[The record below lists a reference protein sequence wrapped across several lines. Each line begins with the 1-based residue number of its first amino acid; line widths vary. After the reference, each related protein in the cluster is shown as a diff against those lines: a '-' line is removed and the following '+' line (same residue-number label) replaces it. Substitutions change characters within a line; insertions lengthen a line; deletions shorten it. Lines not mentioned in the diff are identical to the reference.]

1 MKQPFLP
8 YVAAAL
14 MAASAGA
21 HAIKLVNLENADPA
35 GPTAMSSVNYAQE
48 TLLKTGALDETSGT
62 YYRIAR
68 THHVSGTVGLYKAA
82 DAEDTYT
89 IKYDLEGMV
98 FAAPPTA
105 DVLAYNNDA
114 TGAVADTAVAGGVT
128 IIRGGFA
135 GDNTVT
141 FRAVGAV
148 EPTDGDA
155 NTTPPVPQRR
165 PLIRMSAVFAISEG
179 GVGSITRTVVTSAL
193 SGQDSETHS
202 LGGAIRALPALVE
215 TITPVDATA
224 TAASLFTEFK
234 GSAPMVASMGS
245 IVLNVVGGTPP
256 ALGTTS
262 YRDAQATD
270 VELTAFSE
278 NQGEGNDGIVTM
290 VGEVIGTQSDAA
302 KHGMTFASRHFQ
314 FPSKVTVDPMC
325 NAGGTDIRMM
335 DTATDMYADRTK
347 PQGASGFTTK
357 MSLCIHVDGETTIP
371 VTDNYT
377 VTTKYAGIP
386 DAAFPPPGIMYELGN
401 LGMIMHD
408 GTTYHIPYLTTFDG
422 YNQRIAVVNRSG
434 RTVDYM
440 FTDFMAE
447 DGNTVTGGE
456 AHSGTFSPGQT
467 VLRATDIV
475 TLEGGARAAANLT
488 ILADPSEISAATQTV
503 NLGSRGTDTVYLQHM
518 LQ

>member
-21 HAIKLVNLENADPA
+21 HAIKLVTLENGNPA
-35 GPTAMSSVNYAQE
+35 ASTAMSSVIYAQE
-48 TLLKTGALDETSGT
+48 TLLKTDALDETSGT
-62 YYRIAR
+62 YYRIVR
-68 THHVSGTVGLYKAA
+68 THHVSGTVGLYQEAA
-82 DAEDTYT
+82 AEDTYT

-98 FAAPPTA
+98 FAAAPTA
-105 DVLAYNNDA
+105 RVLTYGNGVDIAITEVGDA
-114 TGAVADTAVAGGVT
+114 LN

-148 EPTDGDA
+148 LPTAGDA
-155 NTTPPVPQRR
+155 GATPPIPRRR

-202 LGGAIRALPALVE
+202 LGGAIRTLPALVE
-215 TITPVDATA
+215 TITPADATA
-224 TAASLFTEFK
+224 TAASLFTIFR
-234 GSAPMVASMGS
+234 GNAPMVASMGS
-245 IVLNVVGGTPP
+245 IVLDVVGGTA
-256 ALGTTS
+256 ALGTTR

-270 VELTAFSE
+270 EGLAAFDATAMT
-278 NQGEGNDGIVTM
+278 GDDGIVTT
-290 VGEVIGTQSDAA
+290 VGEAIGTESDAT
-302 KHGMTFASRHFQ
+302 KHGMTFSSRQHFK
-314 FPSKVTVDPMC
+314 FPSKVTVGPVC

-347 PQGASGFTTK
+347 PQGASGFTTA

-371 VTDNYT
+371 VTDNYM
-377 VTTKYAGIP
+377 VTTKYAGLTG
-386 DAAFPPPGIMYELGN
+386 AAFPPPSSMYD
-401 LGMIMHD
+401 LGMIGRD

-434 RTVDYM
+434 RTVAYV

-475 TLEGGARAAANLT
+475 TIEGGARAAANLT
-488 ILADPSEISAATQTV
+488 IVADPSVISATTQTV
-503 NLGSRGTDTVYLQHM
+503 NIVSQGTDTVYLQHM

>member
-21 HAIKLVNLENADPA
+21 HAIKLVTLANDDPA
-35 GPTAMSSVNYAQE
+35 ASTAMSSFNYAQE

-68 THHVSGTVGLYKAA
+68 THHVSGTVGLYKEV

-98 FAAPPTA
+98 FAAAPTA
-105 DVLAYNNDA
+105 EVLTYGNLAAIDIQVVTGDVD
-114 TGAVADTAVAGGVT
+114 

-141 FRAVGAV
+141 FRAAGAV
-148 EPTDGDA
+148 LPTAGVPND
-155 NTTPPVPQRR
+155 NPPVPRRR

-202 LGGAIRALPALVE
+202 LGGAIRTLPALVE
-215 TITPVDATA
+215 TITPADATA
-224 TAASLFTEFK
+224 TAASLFTIFR
-234 GSAPMVASMGS
+234 GNAPMVASMGS
-245 IVLNVVGGTPP
+245 IVLDVVGGTA
-256 ALGTTS
+256 ALGTTR
-262 YRDAQATD
+262 YRDAQAIDTD
-270 VELTAFSE
+270 LTAFVE
-278 NQGEGNDGIVTM
+278 NPTTGDDGIVTT
-290 VGEVIGTQSDAA
+290 VGEAIGTESDAT
-302 KHGMTFASRHFQ
+302 KHGMTFSSRQHFQ
-314 FPSKVTVDPMC
+314 FPSKVTVGPVC

-347 PQGASGFTTK
+347 PQGASGFTTA

-371 VTDNYT
+371 VTDNYM
-377 VTTKYAGIP
+377 VTTKYAGITG
-386 DAAFPPPGIMYELGN
+386 AAFPPPSSMYD
-401 LGMIMHD
+401 LGMIERD

-434 RTVDYM
+434 RTVDYV

-475 TLEGGARAAANLT
+475 TIEGGARAAANLT
-488 ILADPSEISAATQTV
+488 IVADPSVISAATQTV
-503 NLGSRGTDTVYLQHM
+503 NIVSQGTDTVYLQHM

>member
-21 HAIKLVNLENADPA
+21 HAIKLVNLANDDPA
-35 GPTAMSSVNYAQE
+35 ASTAMSSVNYAQE

-68 THHVSGTVGLYKAA
+68 THHVSGTVGLYREA
-82 DAEDTYT
+82 DGRRYVHHQVRP
-89 IKYDLEGMV
+89 GRHGV
-98 FAAPPTA
+98 RG
-105 DVLAYNNDA
+105 
-114 TGAVADTAVAGGVT
+114 GAHRAGFNLRESCSHRHISEVAGDLNT
-128 IIRGGFA
+128 IRGGFA

-148 EPTDGDA
+148 LPTAGNATAD
-155 NTTPPVPQRR
+155 PPVPRRR

-202 LGGAIRALPALVE
+202 LGGAIRTLPALVE
-215 TITPVDATA
+215 TITPADATA
-224 TAASLFTEFK
+224 TAASLFTIFR
-234 GSAPMVASMGS
+234 GNAPMVASMGS
-245 IVLNVVGGTPP
+245 IVLDVVGGTA
-256 ALGTTS
+256 ALGTTR

-270 VELTAFSE
+270 TGLTAFVE
-278 NQGEGNDGIVTM
+278 DPMTGDDGIVTT
-290 VGEVIGTQSDAA
+290 VGEAIGTESDAT
-302 KHGMTFASRHFQ
+302 KHGMTFSSRQHFQ
-314 FPSKVTVDPMC
+314 FPSKVTVGPVC

-347 PQGASGFTTK
+347 PQGASGFTTA

-371 VTDNYT
+371 VTDNYM
-377 VTTKYAGIP
+377 VTTKYAGLTG
-386 DAAFPPPGIMYELGN
+386 AAFPPPSSMYD
-401 LGMIMHD
+401 LGMIGRD

-434 RTVDYM
+434 RTVDYV

-475 TLEGGARAAANLT
+475 TIEGGARAAANLT
-488 ILADPSEISAATQTV
+488 IVADPSVISAATQTV
-503 NLGSRGTDTVYLQHM
+503 NIVSQGTDTVYLQHM